1 MITMYIAHADTIQST
16 YNITNLIYI
25 HNISVMYTNIS
36 YKKIYSINILQMP
49 RILSSNP
56 DIIMIASSV
65 YTDYM
70 PSVALAIFLCIHF
83 ALIKNTCLAP
93 AGFLS

>member
-1 MITMYIAHADTIQST
+1 
-16 YNITNLIYI
+16 
-25 HNISVMYTNIS
+25 MYTNIS

-56 DIIMIASSV
+56 DIIVIASSV

-93 AGFLS
+93 AGLLS